1 MLHEETVKP
10 GTLDLIK
17 KLMRDQQFNS
27 FHLVGGTALA
37 LKLGHRE
44 SIDIDLFNIGDFDG
58 EELAGHL
65 KKQYHAEIRGQK
77 NNYVSGSI
85 FDVDFDLISHKYPPV
100 KQIETIQG
108 IRMMSLE
115 DIAAMKINAIVRS
128 GHRIKDF
135 IDIHY
140 LLQEFGYEDILDFY
154 CSKYPDVNQ
163 SMARKSLLYHNDID
177 FSVPVILKD
186 KSLKWQDVN
195 KSITSA
201 IAEYDRMQQNPGFD
215 RDDDDNSEDIERGRG
230 GYRR

>member
-1 MLHEETVKP
+1 MLHKETVKP

-58 EELAGHL
+58 VKLAAHL
-65 KKQYHAEIRGQK
+65 KNQYHAEIRGQK

-85 FDVDFDLISHKYPPV
+85 FDVDFDLISHKYPPI

-115 DIAAMKINAIVRS
+115 DIAAMKINAIVNS
-128 GHRIKDF
+128 GRRVKDF

-140 LLQEFGYEDILDFY
+140 LLKEFTYENIVDFY
-154 CSKYPDVNQ
+154 CTKYPNVNH
-163 SMARKSLLYHNDID
+163 SMARKSLLHYQDVD
-177 FSVPVILKD
+177 LRVPVILKD
-186 KSLKWQDVN
+186 KKLKWEIV
-195 KSITSA
+195 KSSINNA
-201 IAEYDRMQQNPGFD
+201 VDEYDRMQQNPGFNGD
-215 RDDDDNSEDIERGRG
+215 GDDNSEDIGRGRG

>member
-1 MLHEETVKP
+1 MLHKETVKP

-85 FDVDFDLISHKYPPV
+85 FDVDFDLISHKYPPI
-100 KQIETIQG
+100 KQIEFIQG

-115 DIAAMKINAIVRS
+115 DIAAMKINAIVNDGR
-128 GHRIKDF
+128 RIKDF

-140 LLQEFGYEDILDFY
+140 LLQEFDYEDILDFY
-154 CSKYPDVNQ
+154 CSKYPNVNQ
-163 SMARKSLLYHNDID
+163 SMARNSLLYHNDID

-186 KSLKWQDVN
+186 KSLKWKNVSN
-195 KSITSA
+195 TITDA
-201 IAEYDRMQQNPGFD
+201 ITKYDRMQQNPGFN
-215 RDDDDNSEDIERGRG
+215 RGGDDNSEDIGRGRG

>member
-1 MLHEETVKP
+1 MLHKETVKP

-37 LKLGHRE
+37 LKLGHRD

-58 EELAGHL
+58 GELADHL

-85 FDVDFDLISHKYPPV
+85 FDVDFDLISHKYPPI
-100 KQIETIQG
+100 KQIEFIQG

-115 DIAAMKINAIVRS
+115 DIAAMKINAIVNNGQRV
-128 GHRIKDF
+128 KDF

-140 LLQEFGYEDILDFY
+140 LLKEFTYENIVDFY
-154 CSKYPDVNQ
+154 CNKYPNVNHG
-163 SMARKSLLYHNDID
+163 MARKSLLHYQDVD
-177 FSVPVILKD
+177 LSVPVILKD
-186 KSLKWQDVN
+186 KKLTWEIV
-195 KSITSA
+195 KSSINNA
-201 IAEYDRMQQNPGFD
+201 VDEYDRMQHNPGFN
-215 RDDDDNSEDIERGRG
+215 RKGDDNSEDTGRGRG